1 MNKQSKHN
9 NTTTPRQPQHASQLQ
24 LQLQFQIQ
32 QLQLQPQQCK
42 CIDFLKEMPLDS
54 EYEILTYLT
63 AKDLCA
69 CSRVSHRW
77 NELADHPTLWQNIC
91 KLRWRTKKHKCFE
104 QMELEDRKL
113 GQNVQGENKEKP
125 TAFSR

>member
-1 MNKQSKHN
+1 MPPS
-9 NTTTPRQPQHASQLQ
+9 T
-24 LQLQFQIQ
+24 QIQ
-32 QLQLQPQQCK
+32 QFQLQPQQCK
-42 CIDFLKEMPLDS
+42 CIDFLKEMSLDS

-91 KLRWRTKKHKCFE
+91 RLRWRTKKHKCFE
-104 QMELEDRKL
+104 QMELEDRNFRQS
-113 GQNVQGENKEKP
+113 GQGESKSTTRSN
-125 TAFSR
+125 SRLFDRLVDVLEERASMIDLFIH